1 MVQAV
6 LSFMSFAMPVPTPST
21 AEAWSFKNTT
31 FPAAYFTLAATAHG
45 LASCIME
52 GFDSRR
58 VKAALRIPGGFSV
71 PMMVTVGYPAEAP
84 HTDAAPLS
92 ARYPTDEVFYR
103 GEFGT
108 PFSFA

>member
-1 MVQAV
+1 
-6 LSFMSFAMPVPTPST
+6 
-21 AEAWSFKNTT
+21 
-31 FPAAYFTLAATAHG
+31 
-45 LASCIME
+45 ME

-71 PMMVTVGYPAEAP
+71 PLMVTVGYPPQPDAP
-84 HTDAAPLS
+84 QTDADDAAPPLS